1 MKGCEMRNLV
11 LVCSLMF
18 SPFVIALEVG
28 VSGSGGAISLDLWSS
43 KKFNSQ
49 IGLYSKFLWDF
60 EEYEDGTT
68 LNVCSDGAIS
78 GSSGSGTC
86 SGHGGVSSTKPTE
99 FNRYGLVL
107 GPTYWLSN
115 RIRLHGGLVAA
126 LYSSDVNIGDK
137 SERDFTE
144 IGADI
149 GASYSL
155 ADDGSR
161 IVLSYETEQQQTY
174 LGFSIPV
181 W

>member
-1 MKGCEMRNLV
+1 MRNLV
-11 LVCSLMF
+11 LLCSLMF
-18 SPFVIALEVG
+18 SPVVVAVELG
-28 VSGSGGAISLDLWSS
+28 VSGSGDAVSLDLWSS
-43 KKFNSQ
+43 KKLNSQ
-49 IGLYSKFLWDF
+49 IGLYSRFLWDF

-68 LNVCSDGAIS
+68 VSICSDGSIS

-86 SGHGGVSSTKPTE
+86 SGHGGVSGTKATE

-107 GPTYWLSN
+107 GPTYWLSD

-137 SERDFTE
+137 SERDFAE

-149 GASYSL
+149 GASFSF
-155 ADDGSR
+155 ADDGPR

-174 LGFSIPV
+174 LGVSIPV